1 MDLAKKQKYFT
12 CLWGC
17 QMNERDQEIIED
29 ILEGMG
35 FRKSHSESDANI
47 IILITCCVREKAE
60 NKVFTKLG
68 ELAKLKKDNPGLIIG
83 VCGCMVQQKHI
94 LHRLKSRFPQVDL
107 VFGTHNLHRI
117 QELLSRVIGKNNQR
131 IFEVWDEWDR
141 EEKKN
146 FEDIGFERRNYLKS
160 KVIISYGC
168 NNFCSYCIVPYVRGR
183 ERSRFPE
190 NIINEIE
197 FLAKKG
203 CKEILLLGQN
213 VNSYGRDLDKNID
226 FASLLNK
233 IVKVD
238 GIKRIRFM
246 TSHPKDFSDN
256 LIQAIAENDKV
267 CNHIHLPIQAGSNK
281 ILKMMRRGYGTEDYM
296 ELVGKIRKSIPY
308 VALTTDIIVGFP
320 GETDEDFDDT
330 LNLINTVE
338 YDSAYTFIYST
349 RSGTRAE

>member
-1 MDLAKKQKYFT
+1 M
-12 CLWGC
+12 
-17 QMNERDQEIIED
+17 
-29 ILEGMG
+29 
-35 FRKSHSESDANI
+35 
-47 IILITCCVREKAE
+47 
-60 NKVFTKLG
+60 
-68 ELAKLKKDNPGLIIG
+68 
-83 VCGCMVQQKHI
+83 
-94 LHRLKSRFPQVDL
+94 
-107 VFGTHNLHRI
+107 
-117 QELLSRVIGKNNQR
+117 
-131 IFEVWDEWDR
+131 
-141 EEKKN
+141 
-146 FEDIGFERRNYLKS
+146 
-160 KVIISYGC
+160 
-168 NNFCSYCIVPYVRGR
+168 
-183 ERSRFPE
+183 
-190 NIINEIE
+190 
-197 FLAKKG
+197 
-203 CKEILLLGQN
+203 GQN
-213 VNSYGRDLDKNID
+213 VNCYGRDLDKNID